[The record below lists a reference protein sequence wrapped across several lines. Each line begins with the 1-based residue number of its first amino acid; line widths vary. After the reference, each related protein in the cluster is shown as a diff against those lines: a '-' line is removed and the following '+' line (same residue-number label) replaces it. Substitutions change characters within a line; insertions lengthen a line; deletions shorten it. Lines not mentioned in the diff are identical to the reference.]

1 MLNSFRDYP
10 IFSLQTQ
17 IKIGINDPANVIQTA
32 GEMLNSLRK
41 HWQEYLIE
49 AGGLGAFMI
58 SACAFGVLF
67 FNPNS
72 PLDFIKRDASQR
84 ADGRGDGR
92 DGNRDFLFAVGKTLR
107 RTYQSGG
114 NIDIF
119 QTWKKSN
126 FGMRLFY
133 ISAQFAGGIFGVMF
147 SWLLLG
153 KLLEDSAVN
162 FVVTLPGKDGA
173 AIAFLAEIVISF
185 LMMTMVLVTSN
196 SLKLSRFTP
205 YFAGFLVAFYITFE
219 NPLSGMSMN
228 PARSFA
234 SALAAKNFTAI
245 WIYFIA
251 PPLAMLSAAE
261 VYVRVKGAKEVYCAK
276 FHHHNSKRCIFNCR
290 FDELKN
296 KENFIEV
303 TKRGDLFPPVMQI
316 F

>member
-1 MLNSFRDYP
+1 MLKSLRDYA
-10 IFSLQTQ
+10 IFFLQTQ
-17 IKIGINDPANVIQTA
+17 IKIGINDQSNVIQTA

-72 PLDFIKRDASQR
+72 PLISL
-84 ADGRGDGR
+84 
-92 DGNRDFLFAVGKTLR
+92 NVTLR
-107 RTYQSGG
+107 NGLMGAAMGATA
-114 NIDIF
+114 IAIF
-119 QTWKKSN
+119 CSPW
-126 FGMRLFY
+126 GMRSGAHINPAVTLTFFRLKKIESWDALFY

-173 AIAFLAEIVISF
+173 GIAFLAEIVISF

-234 SALAAKNFTAI
+234 SALAAKNFTAL

-251 PPLAMLSAAE
+251 PPLAMLFAAE
-261 VYVRVKGAKEVYCAK
+261 VYVRVKGANKVYCAK
-276 FHHHNSKRCIFNCR
+276 FHHHNSRRCIFNCR

-296 KENFIEV
+296 KENFIEAA
-303 TKRGDLFPPVMQI
+303 KRRDLFPPVMQI